1 MSTWEDLPAWTRSSG
16 AGLAPAAGMVQ
27 SVLLAGMPRG
37 CRRWLPPARQRK
49 FKNEKLGSL
58 LNSGSFPSDKGQV
71 CIFLVIFGTVLN
83 LGKTSSAQL
92 WVGFDSASF
101 GHVPSPS
108 PHTRVSLQC
117 ALRSCRPEGRH
128 RNDAG
133 PFPGGT
139 EIHWSQSCPG
149 ACTPIRQRSAGIAK
163 DFVLPLGNTV
173 QSWFLGRREPRL
185 PAFSPPRW
193 SGDALP
199 EAHPCGISRTMQTN
213 AQTLIIWR
221 QSIAAKRD

>member
-37 CRRWLPPARQRK
+37 CRKRLPPARQRK

-71 CIFLVIFGTVLN
+71 CIFLVIFDTVLN

-108 PHTRVSLQC
+108 PHTCVSLQRT
-117 ALRSCRPEGRH
+117 LRSCRPERRH
-128 RNDAG
+128 RNDVG

-139 EIHWSQSCPG
+139 EIHLSRSCPG
-149 ACTPIRQRSAGIAK
+149 ACTPICQRVLPKILFTPLEIRCRVGSSAGE
-163 DFVLPLGNTV
+163 
-173 QSWFLGRREPRL
+173 SLGRLFSYR
-185 PAFSPPRW
+185 PAGAGMLCPK
-193 SGDALP
+193 
-199 EAHPCGISRTMQTN
+199 
-213 AQTLIIWR
+213 LIPVGSAERCR
-221 QSIAAKRD
+221 QMHKH